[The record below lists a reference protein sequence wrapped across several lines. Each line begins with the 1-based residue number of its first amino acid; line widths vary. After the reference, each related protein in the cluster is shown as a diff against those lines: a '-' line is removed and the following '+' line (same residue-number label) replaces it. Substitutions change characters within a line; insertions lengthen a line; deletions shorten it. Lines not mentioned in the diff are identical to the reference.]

1 MRVFKQ
7 ARPQV
12 GLRALR
18 AAFGAP
24 KAPIQ
29 QSQAPQQARFF
40 RHSARLLMQDPY
52 KALGV
57 ESNASAK
64 EIKKSYYQLA
74 KKYHPD
80 VNKEDDA
87 KKKFEEVQKA
97 YELLSNEEERKKY
110 DTFGPAAFGEGGQ
123 PGGGGYG
130 GNPFAGG
137 GNPFAGF
144 GGAGFGGGGGF
155 GAQGINL
162 DDLFS
167 AAFGGGQ
174 PGGRGGFGRQQPY
187 VQEFEG
193 NDIQLNV
200 EISLEDVARGVTRDL
215 KYQAVTSC
223 NTCEGSGM
231 KKDAKKTTCS
241 ACGGTGA
248 RVHVVNGGFQMST
261 TCEVCRGSGE
271 QIPKDGECG
280 TCHANGVVRE
290 TRETAINIPP
300 GVDNG
305 TILRVSGMGDAPEAQ
320 AGPTVRLHNG
330 DLLVRIHVKPS
341 KTFVRQRS
349 DLVYKQEIPMTTAAL
364 GGTVLIPT
372 LLGGKLRI
380 KVPAGTQP
388 GAQIAIPEQGLPRGR
403 NGFGDLKVIYDVKIA
418 APTDKTQTAV
428 LETLADLT
436 HDETARRSDGHVKSE
451 PEAPAEDEKKHT
463 PFLKKLFNRLKH
475 HNE

>member
-18 AAFGAP
+18 AGFASRKSVAP
-24 KAPIQ
+24 
-29 QSQAPQQARFF
+29 SQAVRFF
-40 RHSARLLMQDPY
+40 RHSARLQMEDPY

-57 ESNASAK
+57 ESNATAK

-74 KKYHPD
+74 KKFHPD
-80 VNKEDDA
+80 VNKEEGA

-123 PGGGGYG
+123 PGHGFGG

-144 GGAGFGGGGGF
+144 GGAGFGGGGF
-155 GAQGINL
+155 GGQGINL

-167 AAFGGGQ
+167 AAFGGQ
-174 PGGRGGFGRQQPY
+174 QGGRGGFGRQQPY
-187 VQEFEG
+187 VQEYEG

-200 EISLEDVARGVTRDL
+200 EISLEDVARGVSKDL

-223 NTCEGSGM
+223 TTCDGSGM

-280 TCHANGVVRE
+280 SCHSNGVVRE
-290 TRETAINIPP
+290 TRETSINIPP

-388 GAQIAIPEQGLPRGR
+388 GAQIAIPEQGLPKGR

-436 HDETARRSDGHVKSE
+436 HDESARRSDGHVKSE
-451 PEAPAEDEKKHT
+451 PEAPEEEEKKHT

>member
-1 MRVFKQ
+1 MRPSV
-7 ARPQV
+7 AP
-12 GLRALR
+12 RAL
-18 AAFGAP
+18 P
-24 KAPIQ
+24 
-29 QSQAPQQARFF
+29 ARRLF
-40 RHSARLLMQDPY
+40 RSSASARMQDPY

-57 ESNASAK
+57 ESSASAK
-64 EIKKSYYQLA
+64 DIKKSYYQLA
-74 KKYHPD
+74 KKFHPD
-80 VNKEDDA
+80 VNKEEDA
-87 KKKFEEVQKA
+87 QKKFQDIQRA

-123 PGGGGYG
+123 PGGQQYGG

-137 GNPFAGF
+137 GNPFAG
-144 GGAGFGGGGGF
+144 GGFGGGFGG
-155 GAQGINL
+155 GHGINL

-167 AAFGGGQ
+167 AAFGGGGQ
-174 PGGRGGFGRQQPY
+174 SHGGFGRSKPY

-200 EISLEDVARGVTRDL
+200 EISLEDVARGVTREL
-215 KYQAVTSC
+215 KYQAVTEC
-223 NTCEGSGM
+223 GTCDGSGM

-280 TCHANGVVRE
+280 TCHSNGVVRQ
-290 TRETAINIPP
+290 TRETTINVPP
-300 GVDNG
+300 GVENG
-305 TILRVSGMGDAPEAQ
+305 TILRVAGMGDAPEAQ

-341 KTFVRQRS
+341 KVFVRQRS
-349 DLVYKQEIPMTTAAL
+349 DLLFRQEIPMTTAAL

-403 NGFGDLKVIYDVKIA
+403 HAFGDLKVVYDVKIA
-418 APTDKTQTAV
+418 APSDKTQTAV

-436 HDETARRSDGHVKSE
+436 HDETARRSDGYVKSE
-451 PEAPAEDEKKHT
+451 IEQPAEDEKKHT

-475 HNE
+475 HNED

>member
-1 MRVFKQ
+1 MRVFQ
-7 ARPQV
+7 QCRPQV
-12 GLRALR
+12 GVRALR
-18 AAFGAP
+18 ASFA
-24 KAPIQ
+24 
-29 QSQAPQQARFF
+29 APQQRFF
-40 RHSARLLMQDPY
+40 RSTALLQMQDPY

-57 ESNASAK
+57 DSSASAK

-74 KKYHPD
+74 KKFHPD
-80 VNKEDDA
+80 VNKEEDA
-87 KKKFEEVQKA
+87 QKKFQEIQQA

-123 PGGGGYG
+123 PGGHPG

-144 GGAGFGGGGGF
+144 GGQGFGGGF

-167 AAFGGGQ
+167 AAFGGQG
-174 PGGRGGFGRQQPY
+174 GGRGFGRQQPY
-187 VQEFEG
+187 VQEYEG

-200 EISLEDVARGVTRDL
+200 EVTLEDVARGVTRDL
-215 KYQAVTSC
+215 KYQAVTACS
-223 NTCEGSGM
+223 TCEGSGM

-280 TCHANGVVRE
+280 SCHANGVVRE
-290 TRETAINIPP
+290 TRETTINIPP

-341 KTFVRQRS
+341 KTFIRQRS

-388 GAQIAIPEQGLPRGR
+388 GAQIAIPEQGLPKGR
-403 NGFGDLKVIYDVKIA
+403 NGFGDLKVIYDVKIT
-418 APTDKTQTAV
+418 APSDKTQTAV

-436 HDETARRSDGHVKSE
+436 HDDTARRSDGHVKAE

-475 HNE
+475 HNDE